1 MTGGKG
7 NQLTDILRQDEG
19 ALAPPDVD
27 LTSIEP
33 APAPQTVTITRAPW
47 KTYYSRGV
55 LLTDLAVLLLT
66 SVAAQLWRFGANS
79 EIQTNGPFHVS
90 YTALSIAIVLMWW
103 VVLQLYR
110 TRDPR
115 VLGDGSEEYTRVT
128 RATVLTFGWL
138 SILSLMF
145 KWDMSRGFL
154 AIAFPLGL
162 IGLLV
167 GRKIWRVWL
176 REHRENGRH
185 QSNVLVIGGVRSAE
199 QIATQLDKHRQS
211 GLRVTGVWV
220 PDSPSDHQ
228 KWLDR
233 PTAPIPVMG
242 TDTTLAG
249 AIDVSKAETVIVTD
263 TEHLGPAGLH
273 ELTWQLEGIDVEL
286 MVSPNV
292 MNISDARVHMRAVAN
307 MPLLHLEEP
316 QYAGAGAWPKALFD
330 RVFSVLT
337 LIVASPVLLCAIVAV
352 KLSGPG
358 PTLFRQPRIGI
369 DGTPF
374 KMLKFRTMRIGA
386 EDEEAE
392 LIAAQGATSTPM
404 FKVKEDPRVTRFGR
418 FLRRYSIDELP
429 QLVNVL
435 RGEMSLVGPRPQQ
448 ATEVEMYDDHAL
460 RRLRV
465 RPGMTG
471 LWQVSGR
478 SDLDWEDAIRLDTY
492 YVENWSL
499 MGDVVILWKTIRAV
513 LGSNGAY

>member
-176 REHRENGRH
+176 RGT
-185 QSNVLVIGGVRSAE
+185 VRM
-199 QIATQLDKHRQS
+199 
-211 GLRVTGVWV
+211 V
-220 PDSPSDHQ
+220 
-228 KWLDR
+228 
-233 PTAPIPVMG
+233 G
-242 TDTTLAG
+242 T
-249 AIDVSKAETVIVTD
+249 SRMC
-263 TEHLGPAGLH
+263 
-273 ELTWQLEGIDVEL
+273 W
-286 MVSPNV
+286 
-292 MNISDARVHMRAVAN
+292 
-307 MPLLHLEEP
+307 
-316 QYAGAGAWPKALFD
+316 
-330 RVFSVLT
+330 
-337 LIVASPVLLCAIVAV
+337 
-352 KLSGPG
+352 
-358 PTLFRQPRIGI
+358 
-369 DGTPF
+369 
-374 KMLKFRTMRIGA
+374 
-386 EDEEAE
+386 
-392 LIAAQGATSTPM
+392 
-404 FKVKEDPRVTRFGR
+404 
-418 FLRRYSIDELP
+418 
-429 QLVNVL
+429 
-435 RGEMSLVGPRPQQ
+435 
-448 ATEVEMYDDHAL
+448 
-460 RRLRV
+460 
-465 RPGMTG
+465 
-471 LWQVSGR
+471 
-478 SDLDWEDAIRLDTY
+478 
-492 YVENWSL
+492 
-499 MGDVVILWKTIRAV
+499 
-513 LGSNGAY
+513 